1 MSQKIAWSY
10 SVQAAGSSK
19 LSGNGTAE
27 AEAVDRL
34 EIEVPGGTEG
44 TPGEAATEVQPA
56 DDLAQIRFLALIPQT
71 VEDPAGLTYSVTGG
85 AADVALD
92 APQVLIG
99 GAVAL
104 LGAAPQTITFEN
116 TRGAEA
122 ATTVTI
128 LVGRQ
133 ATEA

>member
-19 LSGNGTAE
+19 LSGSGTVE
-27 AEAVDRL
+27 AQAVDQL

-44 TPGEAATEVQPA
+44 TPGEAAVQVQPA
-56 DDLAQIRFLALIPQT
+56 DDLAQVRFLALIPEEA
-71 VEDPAGLTYSVTGG
+71 EDPAGLSYSVTGG

-92 APQVLIG
+92 APQVFIG
-99 GAVAL
+99 GAVGL
-104 LGAAPQTITFEN
+104 LQAAPETITFEN

-133 ATEA
+133 ATSS

>member
-10 SVQAAGSSK
+10 SVQPAGGSK
-19 LSGNGTAE
+19 LSGSGTVE

-44 TPGEAATEVQPA
+44 TPGEAAAEVQPT
-56 DDLAQIRFLALIPQT
+56 DDLTQVRFLALLPET
-71 VEDPAGLTYSVTGG
+71 VEDPSGLTYSVTGG

-92 APQVLIG
+92 GPQVLIG

-104 LGAAPQTITFEN
+104 LQVAPETITFEN
-116 TRGAEA
+116 TRGAEE

-133 ATEA
+133 ATSP